1 MARSTQ
7 LQAPV
12 PLPRPRDVIELLK
25 PITWF
30 PPIWAFLCGTVSAG
44 VPLGA
49 HWPFLLLG
57 IALTGPLVCGT
68 SQAVNDWFDRGVD
81 AINEPRRPIPSGR
94 IAGQWG
100 LWIAL
105 AGTAL
110 SLAAAAL
117 AGPWVL
123 AATALALLC
132 AWAYSAPPA
141 RLKASGLWG
150 PALVGISYEGLSWFT
165 GAAVVA
171 GGLPGPAVIA
181 TLLLYSLGAH
191 GIMTL
196 NDFKAIEGDRA
207 CGIRSLPA
215 VLGARRAAL
224 IACAVMALPQLGVI
238 ALLLARGSWIA
249 GALVAVLVG
258 AQLALMPRLI
268 ADPVAR
274 APWYNATGT
283 GLSVLGMLVAAFGL
297 GGGVRL

>member
-249 GALVAVLVG
+249 GGLVAVLVG